1 MLSDEQL
8 APQHKLNQ
16 VATSEK
22 GTSIDSVSMKMEQ
35 KTPFLIG
42 FPIFVLVVALL
53 IYAGFGAY
61 QWLQDEQRL
70 PVQDIVISG
79 EILMLDSSRLQSIVR
94 SQAKGSFFALDVDH
108 VHTLMEEQSWVYTV
122 SVRKRWPSKLYIHI
136 VEQKAVAKWNN
147 DLLLNRYGDTFEGL
161 PVQHVN
167 SNKNHKVSLTETQTG
182 ELQKLPQLF
191 GPMGSEKT
199 ALTGYTHMQRL
210 LNTSGQKITLLSL
223 SERFAWQARL
233 NNQVLL
239 KLGRQ
244 EYINRLQRYIDVYP
258 LLQQQEKSVAYV
270 DLRYDTGLA
279 VGWGALR
286 DSNTQGNELSPETAN
301 KNNS

>member
-1 MLSDEQL
+1 MVSDKEL
-8 APQHKLNQ
+8 ATQQNSGQ
-16 VATSEK
+16 VAISEATTLTTSANN
-22 GTSIDSVSMKMEQ
+22 Q
-35 KTPFLIG
+35 AAHKTPFLVG

-79 EILMLDSSRLQSIVR
+79 ELLMLDTTRLQRVVR
-94 SQAKGSFFALDVDH
+94 NQAKGSFFALDVDH
-108 VHTLMEEQSWVYTV
+108 VHKLMEEQAWVYTA

-136 VEQKAVAKWNN
+136 VEQKAVAKWND

-161 PVQHVN
+161 SAKQRNKKENQELSLSEVQ
-167 SNKNHKVSLTETQTG
+167 SAEM
-182 ELQKLPQLF
+182 QKLPQLF

-210 LNTSGQKITLLSL
+210 LNTSGQKIALLSL
-223 SERFAWQARL
+223 SERFAWQAKL
-233 NNQVLL
+233 SNHVLL

-279 VGWGALR
+279 VGWSELR
-286 DSNTQGNELSPETAN
+286 ASDKQGDEFSLEAAN

>member
-1 MLSDEQL
+1 MSDSELSTQANSD
-8 APQHKLNQ
+8 NQ
-16 VATSEK
+16 GVKSSTSTDIMAAE
-22 GTSIDSVSMKMEQ
+22 SHAVQ

-42 FPIFVLVVALL
+42 FPIFLVVVASL
-53 IYAGFGAY
+53 IYGTVLAY

-79 EILMLDSSRLQSIVR
+79 ELTMLDVNQLKSIVR
-94 SQAKGSFFALDVDH
+94 NQAKGSFFALDVDH
-108 VHTLMEEQSWVYTV
+108 VHRLMILQPWVYTA

-136 VEQKAVAKWNN
+136 FEQQVVAKWNG

-161 PVQHVN
+161 N
-167 SNKNHKVSLTETQTG
+167 SKQQKFDA
-182 ELQKLPQLF
+182 LQSAKLLKLPQLF
-191 GPMGSEKT
+191 GPMGSEKI
-199 ALTGYTHMQRL
+199 ALTGYTYMQKL
-210 LNTSGQKITLLSL
+210 LNISSQKITLLWL
-223 SERFAWQARL
+223 SERFAWQAKL
-233 NNQVLL
+233 NNQVVL

-258 LLQQQEKSVAYV
+258 LLRQNKKSVAYV

-286 DSNTQGNELSPETAN
+286 NGNELGARTSN
-301 KNNS
+301 KKNS